1 MNRPERA
8 PVASWLDPETNPPP
22 RGVKIQLLTEGG
34 IAVYGEWRDQ
44 GYDAW
49 APCMQIPAELQMKI
63 IRKRQQQRRQKD
75 KDKHELG

>member
-49 APCMQIPAELQMKI
+49 APCMQVPAALQVKI
-63 IRKRQQQRRQKD
+63 IEKRKQWRELVDRS
-75 KDKHELG
+75 KHELG